1 MLPMQTAFPNYSRAT
16 ELFTRERRKQ
26 RMLHFLET
34 FDRRSWPAAPD
45 TPFLL
50 PLSRV
55 DRPEPAAVLH
65 HSAAE

>member
-1 MLPMQTAFPNYSRAT
+1 MQTAFPNYSRAT

-34 FDRRSWPAAPD
+34 FDRRSWPATPD

-50 PLSRV
+50 PLSRA
-55 DRPEPAAVLH
+55 DRNETMSVLRNL
-65 HSAAE
+65 SAK